1 VRVPAPTAVRF
12 TARTRYRNTTRAYV
26 LIGCQPCVTSLHA
39 RSSAATLARV
49 TRRAALLVLL
59 SLLAFATPAR
69 PQAPAA
75 VEAHARH
82 VILFLADAG
91 GIPTIHAASLLAT
104 GSPRGLFVQRMPHL
118 ALVDTSAADEW
129 VTDSAA
135 GMTAIVTGRKTNNGV
150 LAQGPDAVRKERDG
164 TPLQSILDYAEAR
177 GLSTGIVTT
186 DSVAGATPAALYAKV
201 NDRGKAAEIVLQA
214 FAPRRGDGVDVL
226 IGGGRSAL
234 AQAVAQTGRDLSAAA
249 AAVRRPL
256 LTDVSGVPAG
266 ARRAIVLYEDA
277 EFDLAAAVRT
287 ARTVL
292 ARNPRGSFLMVE
304 CDVHTDRVRQ
314 GLERMVAFDRIIR
327 ETAAGAGAD
336 TLVLFTAD
344 HSFDLR
350 VHDGAT
356 GGNLL
361 EGLEAVPEAAEG
373 QSVESL
379 RLPNLSMDGTH
390 TGEPVM
396 AAAQGPG
403 AFRVRGYL
411 ANTDLFGIMLRAYGW
426 RDARTAVRK

>member
-1 VRVPAPTAVRF
+1 MASTGEDAAAP
-12 TARTRYRNTTRAYV
+12 
-26 LIGCQPCVTSLHA
+26 LHA
-39 RSSAATLARV
+39 TSSATTLAPV
-49 TRRAALLVLL
+49 TRPAALLAILL
-59 SLLAFATPAR
+59 SLAIVTPAGTQ
-69 PQAPAA
+69 PAAPAA
-75 VEAHARH
+75 ARARH

-104 GSPRGLFVQRMPHL
+104 GSPRGLFVQQMPHI
-118 ALVDTSAADEW
+118 ALVDTSAADAW

-150 LAQGPDAVRKERDG
+150 LSQGPDAIRKQSDG
-164 TPLQSILDYAEAR
+164 APLQSILEYAEAR
-177 GLSTGIVTT
+177 GLSTGIVTN
-186 DSVAGATPAALYAKV
+186 DSVAGATPAALYAKA
-201 NDRGKAAEIVLQA
+201 NDRGKEAEIILQA
-214 FAPRRGDGVDVL
+214 FSPRRGDGVDVL
-226 IGGGRSAL
+226 IGGGRTAL
-234 AQAVAQTGRDLSAAA
+234 TKAVAQSGQDLSVIAGAAH
-249 AAVRRPL
+249 RTL
-256 LTDVSGVPAG
+256 LADLSEIPPG
-266 ARRAIVLYEDA
+266 ARRAVVLYEGA

-287 ARTVL
+287 AQTML

-304 CDVHTDRVRQ
+304 CDVHTDRARR

-327 ETAAGAGAD
+327 DTTAAAGPE

-356 GGNLL
+356 GANLL
-361 EGLEAVPEAAEG
+361 DGLDAVTEAANDE
-373 QSVESL
+373 SVTSL

-403 AFRVRGYL
+403 SFRVHGYL
-411 ANTDLFGIMLRAYGW
+411 SNTDLFGIMLRAYGW
-426 RDARTAVRK
+426 RDERRPAQK

>member
-1 VRVPAPTAVRF
+1 M
-12 TARTRYRNTTRAYV
+12 
-26 LIGCQPCVTSLHA
+26 
-39 RSSAATLARV
+39 

-69 PQAPAA
+69 PQPPAA

-104 GSPRGLFVQRMPHL
+104 GSPRGLFVQRMPHI

-150 LAQGPDAVRKERDG
+150 LSQGPDAVRRQSDG
-164 TPLQSILDYAEAR
+164 VPLESILDYAEAH
-177 GLSTGIVTT
+177 GLSTGIVTN
-186 DSVAGATPAALYAKV
+186 DSVAGATPAALYAKS
-201 NDRGKAAEIVLQA
+201 NDRGKAAEIILQA
-214 FAPRRGDGVDVL
+214 FSPRQGDGVDVL
-226 IGGGRSAL
+226 IGPGRTEL
-234 AQAVAQTGRDLSAAA
+234 AEAVAQAGQDLSSVAAA
-249 AAVRRPL
+249 AHRKL
-256 LTDVSGVPAG
+256 LTDVSEVPAD
-266 ARRAIVLYEDA
+266 ARRAMVLFDGA

-287 ARTVL
+287 ARAVL
-292 ARNPRGSFLMVE
+292 AQNPRGSFLMVE

-314 GLERMVAFDRIIR
+314 GLERMAAFDRLIR
-327 ETAAGAGAD
+327 DTAAAAGSD

-344 HSFDLR
+344 HSFGLR

-361 EGLEAVPEAAEG
+361 EGLDTASGAANGE
-373 QSVESL
+373 SVDSL
-379 RLPNLSMDGTH
+379 LLPNLSMESTH

-411 ANTDLFGIMLRAYGW
+411 ANTDLFGIMMRAYGW
-426 RDARTAVRK
+426 RENRSVPAK

>member
-1 VRVPAPTAVRF
+1 V
-12 TARTRYRNTTRAYV
+12 
-26 LIGCQPCVTSLHA
+26 I
-39 RSSAATLARV
+39 
-49 TRRAALLVLL
+49 RRAALV
-59 SLLAFATPAR
+59 SIVALLASATPAR
-69 PQAPAA
+69 PQAPPRAA
-75 VEAHARH
+75 AHAKH

-91 GIPTIHAASLLAT
+91 GISTIHAASLLGT
-104 GSPRGLFVQRMPHL
+104 GSPRGLFVQRMPHV
-118 ALVDTSAADEW
+118 ALVDTSAADAW

-150 LAQGPDAVRKERDG
+150 LAQGSDAVRKQTDG
-164 TPLQSILDYAEAR
+164 APLDSILEYAEAH

-201 NDRGKAAEIVLQA
+201 NDRDKEAEIILQA
-214 FAPRRGDGVDVL
+214 FSPRRGDGVDVL
-226 IGGGRSAL
+226 IGGGRTAL
-234 AQAVAQTGRDLSAAA
+234 AEAVAHAGKDLAAA
-249 AAVRRPL
+249 AGAARHEV
-256 LTDVSGVPAG
+256 LTDLSQVPAG
-266 ARRAIVLYEDA
+266 ARRALVLFDDDA

-287 ARTVL
+287 ARAVL
-292 ARNPRGSFLMVE
+292 ARNPTGSFLMVE

-327 ETAAGAGAD
+327 DTTESAGPD

-361 EGLEAVPEAAEG
+361 EGLDAVPEAANG
-373 QSVESL
+373 RSVDSL
-379 RLPNLSMDGTH
+379 RLPNLSMGGTH
-390 TGEPVM
+390 TGEAVM

-403 AFRVRGYL
+403 SFRVGGYL
-411 ANTDLFGIMLRAYGW
+411 ENTDLFEIMLRAYGW
-426 RDARTAVRK
+426 RAGPASGRK